1 MERAHLEQ
9 SQMLI
14 ILSVTVEET
23 GEKDGVL
30 HVGNH
35 QVRGGLNK
43 TDQTD
48 TRCNCRASPRY
59 LFDQNHHQQKFLW
72 PPMQIHSLIR
82 SG

>member
-1 MERAHLEQ
+1 MEPAHLEQ

-30 HVGNH
+30 HVGTH
-35 QVRGGLNK
+35 QLRDGLNK

-48 TRCNCRASPRY
+48 TPCNCRASPRY
-59 LFDQNHHQQKFLW
+59 LLTKIITSKSFCGLLGRY
-72 PPMQIHSLIR
+72 SA
-82 SG
+82 